1 MLALTR
7 KTDYALIA
15 LSFLVGQRAEGGKP
29 VSAKRIATA
38 FGLPLPLLMNILKEL
53 VQAKILTST
62 RGPQGGYSLAAEP
75 EKLTLLEIIT
85 AMEGPVRLAQCAE
98 GLTVMGQGCKLAA
111 SCPIRGTVRSLHRRI
126 SHFLAEMTLQDLYD
140 DRIEVTNEGDPKK
153 QSGNNGCACKDTPLE
168 NTFTEPRR
176 TA

>member
-15 LSFLVGQRAEGGKP
+15 LSYLVEQQTQGDNP
-29 VSAKRIATA
+29 VSAKRIAET

-62 RGPQGGYSLAAEP
+62 RGPRGGYSLATKPAQ
-75 EKLTLLEIIT
+75 LSLLEVIT
-85 AMEGPVRLAQCAE
+85 ALEGPIRLTQCADR
-98 GLTVMGQGCKLAA
+98 LPVLGQGCELSAN
-111 SCPIRGTVRSLHRRI
+111 CPIRGTVRSLHQRI
-126 SHFLAEMTLQDLYD
+126 NQFLAEMTLQDLYED
-140 DRIEVTNEGDPKK
+140 KMEPAGVTGSSDKVAGRGCTCRNESESPY
-153 QSGNNGCACKDTPLE
+153 
-168 NTFTEPRR
+168 TEPRQ